1 MKQELSITTVF
12 LIVALF
18 LFHFVFH
25 STYVGEWRTLSTM
38 AIDAG
43 GRRILLVP
51 LDSRPPCREFVVS
64 GGRIVGWNVI
74 TPPTEYMDY
83 YSKPGNTEA
92 VRRWRI
98 PVR

>member
-12 LIVALF
+12 LIVALL

-43 GRRILLVP
+43 ERRILLVP
-51 LDSRPPCREFVVS
+51 LDSRPAVPGVRCERRQDCRMECHNAADGVYGLLFHV
-64 GGRIVGWNVI
+64 GRYARAEGL
-74 TPPTEYMDY
+74 
-83 YSKPGNTEA
+83 A
-92 VRRWRI
+92 RA
-98 PVR
+98 